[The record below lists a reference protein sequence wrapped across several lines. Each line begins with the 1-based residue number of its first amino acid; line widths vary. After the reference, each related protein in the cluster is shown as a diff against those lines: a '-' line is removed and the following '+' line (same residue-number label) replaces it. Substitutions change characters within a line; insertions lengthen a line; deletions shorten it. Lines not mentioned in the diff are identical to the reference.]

1 MSDGLREM
9 IAELVRRGEQLE
21 TIETELLTP
30 RPGLDDDE
38 RAALWLFA
46 WLECETTG
54 RRFARRPA
62 GASDSSH
69 AYSHSAARA
78 SSSRP
83 GRGVSSSA
91 SIVSSCSPLRTSSA
105 IRSRSS

>member
-9 IAELVRRGEQLE
+9 IAELVRRGEQLD

-46 WLECETTG
+46 WLKREVPP
-54 RRFARRPA
+54 RRFSRAHVGA
-62 GASDSSH
+62 GDA
-69 AYSHSAARA
+69 AYD
-78 SSSRP
+78 
-83 GRGVSSSA
+83 
-91 SIVSSCSPLRTSSA
+91 
-105 IRSRSS
+105 